1 MTRMFDPPH
10 PGLIVAGEL
19 EYLQIRAEDFAKRI
33 DVDLDSI
40 SKILRGQAPITPD
53 IADRL
58 AKTLTGP
65 DAAMWLRMQAKY
77 DAWQSEHT
85 GEASFDGKESLSHK
99 KSISLTPSP

>member
-1 MTRMFDPPH
+1 MTRLFNLPL
-10 PGLIVAGEL
+10 PGLIVAEEL
-19 EYLQIRAEDFAKRI
+19 EYLQNSEVEFANNNGI
-33 DVDLDSI
+33 EQGSV

-85 GEASFDGKESLSHK
+85 GEASFDGKNH
-99 KSISLTPSP
+99 

>member
-1 MTRMFDPPH
+1 MTRMFNPPH

-19 EYLQIRAEDFAKRI
+19 EYLQILAEDFAKQI

-40 SKILRGQAPITPD
+40 SKILRGQAPITPN

-77 DAWQSEHT
+77 DAWQSEHADET
-85 GEASFDGKESLSHK
+85 SFDGER
-99 KSISLTPSP
+99 ITET

>member
-1 MTRMFDPPH
+1 MTGMFNPPH
-10 PGLIVAGEL
+10 PGFIVAGEL
-19 EYLQIRAEDFAKRI
+19 EYLQIRAEDFAKQI

-58 AKTLTGP
+58 AKALAGP

-77 DAWQSEHT
+77 DAWQSEHAD
-85 GEASFDGKESLSHK
+85 EASFDGERITKE
-99 KSISLTPSP
+99 